1 MLLPNYNQPSHLHST
16 VHCVHCSALCA
27 LHCALCTTLF
37 IEWDL
42 EWSRGKEVTSVG
54 IESGAMEG
62 DRRLVGGREEEEGD
76 CQKVGSSR
84 AEQGL

>member
-1 MLLPNYNQPSHLHST
+1 MK
-16 VHCVHCSALCA
+16 
-27 LHCALCTTLF
+27 
-37 IEWDL
+37 EWDL

-76 CQKVGSSR
+76 CQKEGTSR
-84 AEQGL
+84 GRTGALGRRAGALAGDFSRF